1 MWNCRPG
8 PSLTV
13 DGYKSSMALQK
24 FLLCVFNIKDG
35 GSVFFM
41 AAKAEVLEK
50 QISRAAKIDLI
61 SLDRCADASVS

>member
-1 MWNCRPG
+1 MHFTFC
-8 PSLTV
+8 L
-13 DGYKSSMALQK
+13 
-24 FLLCVFNIKDG
+24 DG

-50 QISRAAKIDLI
+50 QIPSRAAKIDLI